1 MYLATLT
8 VTNAA
13 FWSVSEGVPPSAAA
27 ATVGATVIFGISK
40 DIPASGRVPDEIES
54 ISGRSAFEMPLMTSV
69 S

>member
-40 DIPASGRVPDEIES
+40 DYRCDNACYNYALTYTKVIIA
-54 ISGRSAFEMPLMTSV
+54 
-69 S
+69 